1 VGAFAMSW
9 VKRVVGSRP
18 FQQTAGAMAAE
29 YLRLV
34 WSTTRFEIEPAGI
47 YEQFERDAP
56 VIIAM
61 WHGQHFLLPFIKRA
75 GDRAKVLV
83 SRHRDG
89 EINAL
94 AAHRLGVGAI
104 RGSGHPNGG
113 FIGKGGVSAFKE
125 MLGALED
132 GCNVALTA
140 DIPKVA
146 RVAGLGI
153 VKLASASG
161 RPIYPIAIATRRRL
175 ELCNWDRTAINLPFG
190 RGGRVAGEPVRVPA
204 DADAATL
211 EAARQALE
219 ASLDA
224 ATARAYA
231 IADRERGVGRGA

>member
-1 VGAFAMSW
+1 MSW
-9 VKRVVGSRP
+9 VKRLVGSRP
-18 FQQTAGAMAAE
+18 FQKATGIVAAE

-34 WSTTRFEIEPAGI
+34 WKTTRLVIEPEGI
-47 YEQFERDAP
+47 YERVDRDAP

-61 WHGQHFLLPFIKRA
+61 WHGQHFLAPFIRRA
-75 GDRAKVLV
+75 QDRGKVLV

-94 AAHRLGVGAI
+94 AVERLGIGAI
-104 RGSGHPNGG
+104 RGSGNHGGG

-125 MLGALED
+125 MLNALEE
-132 GCNVALTA
+132 GYNVALTA

-146 RVAGLGI
+146 RVVGLGI

-175 ELCNWDRTAINLPFG
+175 ELNNWDRTAINLPFS
-190 RGGRVAGEPVRVPA
+190 RGGGVAGEPVRVPA
-204 DADAATL
+204 DADAAELETARRAL
-211 EAARQALE
+211 EAALN
-219 ASLDA
+219 A

-231 IADRERGVGRGA
+231 IADQPRKDGGRA

>member
-1 VGAFAMSW
+1 MSW
-9 VKRVVGSRP
+9 VKRVIASRP
-18 FQQTAGAMAAE
+18 FQTAAGVAVAE

-34 WSTTRFEIEPAGI
+34 WNTTRLVVEPDGI
-47 YEQFERDAP
+47 YEQVDRDSP

-61 WHGQHFLLPFIKRA
+61 WHGQHFLAPFIRRA

-94 AAHRLGVGAI
+94 AAARLGIDAI
-104 RGSGHPNGG
+104 RGSGHHGTG
-113 FIGKGGVSAFKE
+113 FIGKGGVNAFKE
-125 MLGALED
+125 MVDALAE
-132 GCNVALTA
+132 GYNVALTA

-161 RPIYPIAIATRRRL
+161 RPIYPIAIATRRRI
-175 ELCNWDRTAINLPFG
+175 ELKNWDCTAINLPFG
-190 RGGRVAGEPVRVPA
+190 RGGGVAGAPLRVPP
-204 DADAATL
+204 DADDAALEQARRTL
-211 EAARQALE
+211 EIA
-219 ASLDA
+219 LDA

-231 IADRERGVGRGA
+231 IADRPRQDGARD